1 MATDREWMYKRKM
14 PDGKVDPK
22 YIVEVNA
29 FVKRAFDN
37 KSLVTVNNGVKCISC
52 PCHNC
57 QNLYNQA
64 ESTVRMH
71 LYTNGFCDNYERWT
85 FHGEPYSNITNQQP
99 SQPTFNQELDRM
111 DEMLM
116 NAAGPNFDW
125 TARDEEETP
134 RGKAKEFFKMLD
146 ASEKPL
152 WEIEAGS
159 TRIKCERHNVLSA
172 VTKCLE
178 LKSKHNMS
186 QSCFDGMMTLIKYM
200 LPENDNL
207 PESFYHSKRM
217 VKALGMA
224 YETIDVCP
232 KFCMLYNKQHIN
244 KTECDVCH
252 EPRYE
257 QSVGN
262 VKAKPRSRK
271 VLRYLPITER
281 LQRLYMTEATAN
293 DMRWHKEGPRQNS
306 NMMVHPADS
315 DAWIK
320 FDVLHCDFAT
330 EVCKFIAYK
339 CLEGLVCI

>member
-1 MATDREWMYKRKM
+1 
-14 PDGKVDPK
+14 
-22 YIVEVNA
+22 
-29 FVKRAFDN
+29 
-37 KSLVTVNNGVKCISC
+37 
-52 PCHNC
+52 
-57 QNLYNQA
+57 
-64 ESTVRMH
+64 
-71 LYTNGFCDNYERWT
+71 
-85 FHGEPYSNITNQQP
+85 
-99 SQPTFNQELDRM
+99 
-111 DEMLM
+111 
-116 NAAGPNFDW
+116 
-125 TARDEEETP
+125 
-134 RGKAKEFFKMLD
+134 
-146 ASEKPL
+146 
-152 WEIEAGS
+152 
-159 TRIKCERHNVLSA
+159 
-172 VTKCLE
+172 
-178 LKSKHNMS
+178 MS

-330 EVCKFIAYK
+330 
-339 CLEGLVCI
+339 